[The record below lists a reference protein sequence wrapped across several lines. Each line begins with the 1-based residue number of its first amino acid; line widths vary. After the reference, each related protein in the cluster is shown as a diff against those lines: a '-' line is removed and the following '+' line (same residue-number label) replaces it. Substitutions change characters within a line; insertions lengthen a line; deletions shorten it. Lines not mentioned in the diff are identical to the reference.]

1 MGTQEPAQPNQ
12 QPTARRV
19 GRRDLLAGGLGGLAG
34 LAAGAVAG
42 RTLLAKAPPPAE
54 IRLPEG
60 AKPSYAQFGDDL
72 VADSLLRS
80 IHTDNPTY
88 LDIGANDPILEN
100 NTYMFYLAGCRGV
113 LVEPNVTLSERLR
126 TVRPEDKLL
135 VAGIGVDETPEADYY
150 MLKASGLNTFDKEQA
165 ERMVREKVTVL
176 EKVVKM
182 PLLSINKVIAENF
195 GGKAPDFVSID
206 IEGLDYAVLNTLD
219 FKKYRPK
226 LICAETLIT
235 NTLKHNPDTT
245 KLLTDNGYEV
255 RGMTF
260 PNTFYLD
267 KALLKG

>member
-1 MGTQEPAQPNQ
+1 MGTPEPVGPGAPRAA
-12 QPTARRV
+12 TRL
-19 GRRDLLAGGLGGLAG
+19 GRRDLIMGGVGGLAG

-42 RTLLAKAPPPAE
+42 RTLLAKPPPPAE
-54 IRLPEG
+54 VRLPEG

-80 IHTDNPTY
+80 IRTDNPTY

-113 LVEPNVTLSERLR
+113 LVEPNMALSERLR

-135 VAGIGVDETPEADYY
+135 VAGIGIDEAPEADYF
-150 MLKASGLNTFDKEQA
+150 MFKASGLNTFDKEQA

-195 GGKAPDFVSID
+195 GGKAPDYISID
-206 IEGLDYAVLNTLD
+206 IEGLDYAVLKTLD

-226 LICAETLIT
+226 MFCAETLIT
-235 NTLKHNPDTT
+235 NTFNHNPETT
-245 KLLTDNGYEV
+245 ALMEANGYV
-255 RGMTF
+255 LRGMTF
-260 PNTFYLD
+260 PNKIFVD
-267 KALLKG
+267 KAVM